1 MQGVIY
7 RLTNKVN
14 GMMYIGQTMDLK
26 KRITRHLY
34 ASKSIEHA
42 NGKYPISLAI
52 AEFGIDSFVCDILW
66 KSDES
71 DDASLIRK
79 CLNEKERYFI
89 KKYDSVNKGYNQ
101 TWGGEGM
108 LGYHLPQESIE
119 KIRKGNLGKKLP
131 KWVREANIKRFS
143 EMRNEPGYREK
154 LSKRVSGRNNPMY
167 GVHLKGED
175 SYMFGRHLSDETK
188 RKIALSKIGK
198 KGTPMSEEH
207 KEKLRKLFTGVPKSE
222 EHKEKLR
229 NASLG
234 QKHPERR
241 KPVLQYDKNGNFIK
255 EWDCAFDAEKIYNDR
270 HINDCCRGTRR
281 IAANYQWR
289 FKEDK
294 NFPRKIA
301 GYSRSGNKKIA
312 MTDKDG
318 NTLKMYGSIKDAVV
332 ELGINRSSLQEVL
345 SGRQK
350 STKGMYFTYC

>member
-7 RLTNKVN
+7 KLTNKAN
-14 GMMYIGQTMDLK
+14 GKMYIGQTINLK
-26 KRITRHLY
+26 ARLRSHKNAAFNEYSSNHHLRI
-34 ASKSIEHA
+34 SK
-42 NGKYPISLAI
+42 AI
-52 AEFGIDSFVCDILW
+52 AEFGIDAFECEVIW
-66 KSDES
+66 KSDV
-71 DDASLIRK
+71 
-79 CLNEKERYFI
+79 
-89 KKYDSVNKGYNQ
+89 YDSKAELKEVLNKKEIEYIAQYNSTITGYNVSL
-101 TWGGEGM
+101 GGAGF
-108 LGYHLPQESIE
+108 LGNVGE
-119 KIRKGNLGKKLP
+119 KN
-131 KWVREANIKRFS
+131 A
-143 EMRNEPGYREK
+143 
-154 LSKRVSGRNNPMY
+154 MY
-167 GVHLKGED
+167 GVHMSGEK
-175 SYMFGRHLSDETK
+175 SYMFGRHLSDDTK
-188 RKIALSKIGK
+188 RKISLSKIGK

-222 EHKEKLR
+222 EHKEKIR
-229 NASLG
+229 NASIG

-289 FKEDK
+289 FKEDE
-294 NFPRKIA
+294 NFPMKIA
-301 GYSRSGNKKIA
+301 VYSRSGNKKIA

-318 NTLKMYGSIKDAVV
+318 NTLKIYGSIKDAVV